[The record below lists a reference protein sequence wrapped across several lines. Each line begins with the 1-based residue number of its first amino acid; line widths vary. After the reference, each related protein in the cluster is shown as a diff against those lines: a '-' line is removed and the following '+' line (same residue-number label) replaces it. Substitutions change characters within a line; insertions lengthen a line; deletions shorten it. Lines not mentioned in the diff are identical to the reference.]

1 VVSPMRRPVAAMIAG
16 VVALTACGPATTAV
30 GPGATPS
37 PTPTASASG
46 APPPSAPAVHG
57 LLEQSWDAYRGTF
70 IGVDGRVMDPRR
82 NGGSTSEGQSYALL
96 RAVWMDDRRT
106 FDSVWAWTRS
116 ALQTRG
122 DHLFAYLWGD
132 RGGGGRGVV
141 DSHSATDAD
150 TDIALALLLAA
161 RRWGDGSYRDAARA
175 VTGDIWALETTDVAG
190 MRVATGGD
198 WATRQT
204 QPGPVFNPSYFAPYA
219 YRIFAADDPAHPWLS
234 LVDSAYT
241 LLARCSVAALDGRNG
256 GGLPPNWFAISDAD
270 GGITAFDQID
280 RANDYGYDAFRVMW
294 RVALDYQWNHE
305 PRARDYLQGSR
316 FLRSRWQQDGRLAA
330 VYGHDGS
337 VVSGDEDAT
346 VYGGDI
352 GNFLVTDAIS
362 AQRILEQKL
371 LAAFSGSGS
380 SAHFGD
386 PSNYY
391 EQNWVW
397 FGIALAGAALD
408 DFSSGG

>member
-1 VVSPMRRPVAAMIAG
+1 MRGPVAAVIAG
-16 VVALTACGPATTAV
+16 AVAVVGCGSAPAPAAPGPTRSPAV
-30 GPGATPS
+30 TRSAAGLPS
-37 PTPTASASG
+37 ASAS
-46 APPPSAPAVHG
+46 AVHSM
-57 LLEQSWDAYRGTF
+57 LEQTWEAYRTGF
-70 IGVDGRVMDPRR
+70 IGGDGRVADPGR

-96 RAVWMDDRRT
+96 RAVWMDDRQT
-106 FDSVWAWTRS
+106 FDSVWRWTRT

-132 RGGGGRGVV
+132 RGGGDHAVL

-161 RRWGDGSYRDAARA
+161 RRWGDPAYRDAAHA
-175 VTGDIWALETTDVAG
+175 IAGDIWALETTDAGG
-190 MRVATGGD
+190 MRVITGGD

-219 YRIFAADDPAHPWLS
+219 YRILAAEDSSHPWMS
-234 LVDSAYT
+234 LVDSAYA
-241 LLARCSVAALDGRNG
+241 LLARCSVAALGGRG
-256 GGLPPNWFAISDAD
+256 GVGLPPNWFAISDRD
-270 GGITAFDQID
+270 GSITPFAQID
-280 RANDYGYDAFRVMW
+280 RADDYGYDAFRVMW
-294 RVALDYQWNHE
+294 RVALDYQWNHDA
-305 PRARDYLQGSR
+305 RARDYLQSSS
-316 FLRSRWQQDGRLAA
+316 FLRTRWQQDGRLVA

-337 VVSGDEDAT
+337 VVSAGEDPT

-352 GNFLVTDAIS
+352 GNFLVTDAAS
-362 AQRILEQKL
+362 AQRILDQKL
-371 LAAFSGSGS
+371 LASFTGSGA

-386 PSNYY
+386 ASNYY

-408 DFSSGG
+408 DFRGEG